1 MSEPMP
7 DAQDPV
13 KSPGDYRR
21 HTVAWRPEEWQRIQD
36 AALRLAEEAH
46 VDISEVDLIR
56 GAVLRRADEIL
67 AAAA

>member
-7 DAQDPV
+7 DTEDAVKPV
-13 KSPGDYRR
+13 GDYRR

-36 AALRLAEEAH
+36 AAKRLAGDAH

-56 GAVLRRADEIL
+56 GAVLRRADEVL
-67 AAAA
+67 DAA